1 MPVMTTRRFIRRS
14 IRVSRSL
21 VKGEGT
27 PQYALTSGRI
37 VLLLYYMIEERG
49 FEMKK
54 TDLTSLN
61 VAELKALAKQQE
73 IKLPA
78 GASKSDIVA
87 ALGKGAGAK
96 KAAAPAKAAAK
107 VEKKEVKA
115 GPAAKKA
122 ATPARVSKPV
132 VAPEETRTAVREWK
146 MPEADESRAAESK
159 YYTGPQ
165 ERRAP
170 ARYEELP
177 QAYGEERIVL
187 MARDPYWA
195 FVYWETTPERIEREK
210 AWFGWDSKLVVRLYD
225 ITGKPFDG
233 MNANGYYDQE
243 VFDRVGSWYF
253 DLARPSHSF
262 CADIGLLTPDGRFLT
277 LARSGSVTLPREGV
291 SDVLDEEWML
301 LDEEFWKLYG
311 APGGLSSPEVQE
323 MWRRRFLREVTSP
336 GLFAR
341 EKAKRK

>member
-1 MPVMTTRRFIRRS
+1 M
-14 IRVSRSL
+14 
-21 VKGEGT
+21 
-27 PQYALTSGRI
+27 YYLT
-37 VLLLYYMIEERG
+37 EERG

-54 TDLTSLN
+54 TDLMSLN
-61 VAELKALAKQQE
+61 VAELKALAKQKQ

-78 GASKSDIVA
+78 GASKSDIIA
-87 ALGKGAGAK
+87 AFGKGAGAPKTSAEVK
-96 KAAAPAKAAAK
+96 KTAAAPAKASAK
-107 VEKKEVKA
+107 AEKKEVA
-115 GPAAKKA
+115 AAPAAKKA
-122 ATPARVSKPV
+122 ATPAMAAKPV
-132 VAPEETRTAVREWK
+132 TAPPSQRTAVREWK
-146 MPEADESRAAESK
+146 LSEGPADESRAAESK
-159 YYTGPQ
+159 YYTGPA
-165 ERRAP
+165 EYRVS
-170 ARYEELP
+170 ARYDELP
-177 QAYGEERIVL
+177 RGYGEERIVL
-187 MARDPYWA
+187 MARDPSWA
-195 FVYWETTPERIEREK
+195 FVYWEATPERIEREK

-233 MNANGYYDQE
+233 MNANGYFDQD

-253 DLARPSHSF
+253 DLGRPAHSF
-262 CADIGLLTPDGRFLT
+262 CADIGLLSPDGRFLT

-336 GLFAR
+336 GLFTR

>member
-1 MPVMTTRRFIRRS
+1 
-14 IRVSRSL
+14 
-21 VKGEGT
+21 
-27 PQYALTSGRI
+27 
-37 VLLLYYMIEERG
+37 MIEERG

-54 TDLTSLN
+54 TDFTSLN

-78 GASKSDIVA
+78 GASKTDIIA
-87 ALGKGAGAK
+87 ALGKDAGTSGAPKASALVKK
-96 KAAAPAKAAAK
+96 KAAAPVKAAGK
-107 VEKKEVKA
+107 VEKKEVKT

-132 VAPEETRTAVREWK
+132 AAPEAARTAVREWK

-170 ARYEELP
+170 ARYDELP
-177 QAYGEERIVL
+177 QGYGEERIVL

-195 FVYWETTPERIEREK
+195 FVYWETTPARLEREK
-210 AWFGWDSKLVVRLYD
+210 AWFGWDSKLAVRLYD
-225 ITGKPFDG
+225 ITGVPFDG

-277 LARSGSVTLPREGV
+277 LARSSSVTLPREGV
-291 SDVLDEEWML
+291 SDVLDQEWML

-336 GLFAR
+336 GLFSR

>member
-1 MPVMTTRRFIRRS
+1 M
-14 IRVSRSL
+14 
-21 VKGEGT
+21 
-27 PQYALTSGRI
+27 
-37 VLLLYYMIEERG
+37 LLLYCMTEERG

-54 TDLTSLN
+54 TDLNSLN
-61 VAELKALAKQQE
+61 VAELKALAKQKQ

-78 GASKSDIVA
+78 GASKTDIVS
-87 ALGKGAGAK
+87 ALEKAGAP
-96 KAAAPAKAAAK
+96 KASEAVKMATAASAKRAAKAEKEAPAGASAKRPAAAK
-107 VEKKEVKA
+107 KTAPSANVSRPVA
-115 GPAAKKA
+115 PAA
-122 ATPARVSKPV
+122 PQ
-132 VAPEETRTAVREWK
+132 TAVREWK
-146 MPEADESRAAESK
+146 MAEGTAGESRAAESK
-159 YYTGPQ
+159 YYTGP
-165 ERRAP
+165 EEYRVST
-170 ARYEELP
+170 RYDQLP
-177 QAYGEERIVL
+177 QGYGEERIVL
-187 MARDPYWA
+187 MARDPSWA
-195 FVYWETTPERIEREK
+195 FVYWEATPERIEREK

-233 MNANGYYDQE
+233 MNANGYFDQD

-253 DLARPSHSF
+253 DLGRPAHSF
-262 CADIGLLTPDGRFLT
+262 CADIGLLSPDGRFLT

-336 GLFAR
+336 GLFTR